1 MNAPAP
7 WATCVV
13 HYKENR
19 RKCSLERLRNHPR
32 LRFIDY
38 RHGDTIQVPG
48 HVLLEVGA
56 PRLTPADAGRPLV
69 ILDATWRLTP
79 ALRQSLVGEFLTRS
93 LPPGLCSAY
102 PRHSKL
108 FPDPAAGLASVEAL
122 YAALALLGHRD
133 ESLLDGYP
141 GKELFLASCRAL
153 DRVGP

>member
-1 MNAPAP
+1 MNAPAS

-19 RKCSLERLRNHPR
+19 RKCSLEPLRDHPR

-38 RHGDTIQVPG
+38 QHGDRIHVPG
-48 HVLLEVGA
+48 HILLEMGA
-56 PRLTPADAGRPLV
+56 PLLTPVDAGRPLL

-79 ALRQSLVGEFLTRS
+79 ALRQSLVGELCARS
-93 LPPGLCSAY
+93 LPPSLSTAY

-108 FPDPAAGLASVEAL
+108 FPDPAGGLASVEAL
-122 YAALALLGHRD
+122 FAGLAMLGQHD

-141 GKELFLASCRAL
+141 GKDAFLTSCRVL
-153 DRVGP
+153 GCIGT